1 MHSAC
6 LAVGL
11 FAALAAVM
19 PFEDF
24 IIRSWFAALAAILL
38 TLSVP

>member
-1 MHSAC
+1 
-6 LAVGL
+6 
-11 FAALAAVM
+11 M

-38 TLSVP
+38 TLGLP